1 MRKVEPKTMT
11 KADRMHWR
19 YGVDAIKMVEY
30 ELHDYLRKFDA
41 LPVEWH
47 GIWED
52 DDRRGDKRT
61 KVTAN
66 FDADVVKFFKGL
78 GPGYQHRMNRVLR
91 AFMHGRLAGVIK
103 GAETMDYFR
112 APEAA
117 RPRWGA
123 EQAALE
129 ELAGPELARAMGE
142 EPGVPI
148 GDETP
153 SIAERLA
160 EMRRRVQAQGT
171 GPE

>member
-1 MRKVEPKTMT
+1 MTRTERMNYHYMADAMRRLEWDLHHAIHDSGRIPEAWHEIATECAPKKRVRVTMAVE
-11 KADRMHWR
+11 
-19 YGVDAIKMVEY
+19 
-30 ELHDYLRKFDA
+30 
-41 LPVEWH
+41 
-47 GIWED
+47 ED
-52 DDRRGDKRT
+52 
-61 KVTAN
+61 VL
-66 FDADVVKFFKGL
+66 KFFRSMGQ
-78 GPGYQHRMNRVLR
+78 GYQPRMNAVLR